1 MMILGYLLTVLMGVI
16 LGVIGG
22 GGSILTVP
30 ILVYLMGVAPDI
42 ATGYSLLL
50 VGATAAFGAIRYFRE
65 GLVDIKASLLF
76 AIPSIITVYLT
87 RAYLMPIIP
96 DDITLTP
103 IHITKNTAIMVLF
116 AVLMLGSAVMM
127 LRKSFRAKTTLNT
140 PESASTSKQHIIG
153 DKFALIMLEGMVIG
167 VVTGILGA
175 GGGFLIIPALVL
187 FLGMPMKNAVGA
199 SLFIIAL
206 KSLLGF
212 LGDLQTGITLDVPLL
227 PMMLVATFI
236 GMTISTKVAKK
247 LEGPTL
253 ERFFAVFTLII
264 AIFIMS
270 KELL

>member
-1 MMILGYLLTVLMGVI
+1 MGLI

-30 ILVYLMGVAPDI
+30 ILVYLMGISPDI

-65 GLVDIKASLLF
+65 GLVDIKASILF
-76 AIPSIITVYLT
+76 AIPSIVAVYLT
-87 RAYLMPIIP
+87 RAFLMPNIP
-96 DDITLTP
+96 DDILLSP

-116 AVLMLGSAVMM
+116 AILMLASAVMM
-127 LRKSFRAKTTLNT
+127 LRKAYKSQAVTNT
-140 PESASTSKQHIIG
+140 ASSISNPSSKV
-153 DKFALIMLEGMVIG
+153 ALIMTEGAVVG
-167 VVTGILGA
+167 LVTGVLGA

-212 LGDLQTGITLDVPLL
+212 VGDLQAGISLEVPLL
-227 PMMLVATFI
+227 PLMLVATFI
-236 GMTISTKVAKK
+236 GMAISTKVASK
-247 LEGPTL
+247 LDGASL
-253 ERFFAVFTLII
+253 QKFFAFFTLII
-264 AIFIMS
+264 AIFIIS
-270 KELL
+270 KELI

>member
-1 MMILGYLLTVLMGVI
+1 MVILGYLMAVFMGLI

-30 ILVYLMGVAPDI
+30 ILVYLMGISPDI

-65 GLVDIKASLLF
+65 GLVDIKASILF
-76 AIPSIITVYLT
+76 AIPSIVAVYLT
-87 RAYLMPIIP
+87 RAFLMPNIP
-96 DDITLTP
+96 DDILLSP

-116 AVLMLGSAVMM
+116 AILMLASAVMM
-127 LRKSFRAKTTLNT
+127 LRKAYKSQTVTN
-140 PESASTSKQHIIG
+140 SATAISNSSSRV
-153 DKFALIMLEGMVIG
+153 ALIMTEGAVVG
-167 VVTGILGA
+167 LVTGVLGA

-212 LGDLQTGITLDVPLL
+212 VGDLQAGISLEVPLL
-227 PMMLVATFI
+227 PLMLVATFI
-236 GMTISTKVAKK
+236 GMAISTKVASK
-247 LEGPTL
+247 LDGASL
-253 ERFFAVFTLII
+253 QKFFAFFTLII
-264 AIFIMS
+264 AIFIIS
-270 KELL
+270 KELI

>member
-1 MMILGYLLTVLMGVI
+1 MIILGYLLTVLMGVI

-30 ILVYLMGVAPDI
+30 ILVYLMGIAPDV

-50 VGATAAFGAIRYFRE
+50 VGATAAFGAVRYFKD

-96 DDITLTP
+96 DDIVLASV
-103 IHITKNTAIMVLF
+103 HITKNTAIMVLF
-116 AVLMLGSAVMM
+116 AVLMLGSAAMM
-127 LRKSFRAKTTLNT
+127 LRKSYRGKSNIDAVATQGSEQQQALSAKF
-140 PESASTSKQHIIG
+140 G
-153 DKFALIMLEGMVIG
+153 FIMLEGMIVG
-167 VVTGILGA
+167 VVTGVLGA

-206 KSLLGF
+206 KSLIGF
-212 LGDLQTGITLDVPLL
+212 IGDLQTGISLEVPLL

-236 GMTISTKVAKK
+236 GMAISTKVANK
-247 LEGPTL
+247 LEGVVL
-253 ERFFAVFTLII
+253 ERFFAFFTLVI
-264 AIFIMS
+264 AIFIIS
-270 KELL
+270 KELI

>member
-1 MMILGYLLTVLMGVI
+1 MVILGYLMAVFMGLI

-30 ILVYLMGVAPDI
+30 ILVYLMGISPDI

-65 GLVDIKASLLF
+65 GLVDIKASILF
-76 AIPSIITVYLT
+76 AIPSIVAVYLT
-87 RAYLMPIIP
+87 RAFLMPNIP
-96 DDITLTP
+96 DDILLSP

-116 AVLMLGSAVMM
+116 AILMLASAVMM
-127 LRKSFRAKTTLNT
+127 LRKAYKPQTVTNT
-140 PESASTSKQHIIG
+140 EPSISNPSSRV
-153 DKFALIMLEGMVIG
+153 ALIMTEGAVVG
-167 VVTGILGA
+167 LVTGVLGA

-212 LGDLQTGITLDVPLL
+212 VGDLQAGISLEVPLL
-227 PMMLVATFI
+227 PLMLVATFI
-236 GMTISTKVAKK
+236 GMAISTKVASK
-247 LEGPTL
+247 LDGASL
-253 ERFFAVFTLII
+253 QKFFAFFTLII
-264 AIFIMS
+264 AIFIIS
-270 KELL
+270 KELI